1 MIRYN
6 ASFIG
11 IKAEEIIEYFTNPPQ
26 LKNLI
31 KEVKILEKF
40 PDGSFIRY
48 WRLKFPLI
56 SDRDNIMLIKKK
68 YLANGGIFIDLRTID
83 HPQDP
88 KYPGVIRM
96 FHFLQGE
103 Y

>member
-48 WRLKFPLI
+48 
-56 SDRDNIMLIKKK
+56 
-68 YLANGGIFIDLRTID
+68 
-83 HPQDP
+83 
-88 KYPGVIRM
+88 
-96 FHFLQGE
+96 
-103 Y
+103 